1 MSKALVVS
9 IPHQLGRAEAE
20 RRIKSGLATVR
31 THYSA
36 LFHIQEENWTGD
48 RLLFNISTLGQSASG
63 LIDFA
68 DDHVRLEVTLPWLL
82 ALIAEKLTPAIRKE
96 ATLML
101 EKKGAGYPGIG
112 KIEQS
117 VPTAITLAFV
127 ARHAACAPASS
138 RSGPRAGPPRPHL
151 HWRQRVRAPR
161 CRPDAR
167 SGDRRKRGG
176 PTNRGR
182 ARPPRADMRRL

>member
-1 MSKALVVS
+1 MSKPLVVS

-20 RRIKSGLATVR
+20 RRIKSGLTTVR

-82 ALIAEKLTPAIRKE
+82 AKFAAAAQRVIGQKGQ
-96 ATLML
+96 LML
-101 EKKGAGYPGIG
+101 E
-112 KIEQS
+112 
-117 VPTAITLAFV
+117 
-127 ARHAACAPASS
+127 
-138 RSGPRAGPPRPHL
+138 
-151 HWRQRVRAPR
+151 
-161 CRPDAR
+161 
-167 SGDRRKRGG
+167 
-176 PTNRGR
+176 GR
-182 ARPPRADMRRL
+182 